1 MLGLTHSLSLKSSES
16 LEGSMDA
23 NCSWDVL
30 QAVSVMILAAVGV
43 LRTHG
48 FRRCARQL
56 AT

>member
-1 MLGLTHSLSLKSSES
+1 MLGLTHSLSLKSSKS